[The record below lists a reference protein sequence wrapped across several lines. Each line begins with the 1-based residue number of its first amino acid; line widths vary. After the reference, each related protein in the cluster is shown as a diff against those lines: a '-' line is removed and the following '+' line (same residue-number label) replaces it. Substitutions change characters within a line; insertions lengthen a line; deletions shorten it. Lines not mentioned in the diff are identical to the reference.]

1 MGDDVPGSGE
11 ETLFTFDLDEER
23 LAEFR
28 DYVKRRD
35 ANLLAMLQQEI
46 LRKSSILG
54 DPEER
59 FRPNPII
66 MDQNPEMKNLL
77 QTVTPVLT
85 NGVMQ
90 VVLLGTVKIRKSN
103 PLCVKEKFFEI
114 LLYLDSEQKAKEA
127 KTKEAEKEKK
137 SKPSTSKEIR
147 ACFGPAKDCANCKS
161 KGAEL
166 MQFPPNDED
175 DVLQPG
181 AKEIHSFKRCSA
193 CHVVA
198 YCSEDCQREHWIN
211 NHQKMCR
218 ILSNKKKLGRS
229 KHTKEN
235 CFSCSGK
242 EPSDWFNL
250 MNLKREQPNI
260 CPVEQCQTYL
270 VGEYW
275 AFFGYHKESACK
287 CTKGERTNYET
298 DVSAYPMQCPFAMGE
313 MTGEYY
319 GWIDKKLALL
329 NFYLKGI
336 IHLYPEET
344 EQLAVFN
351 IQFLILSMRATYWYL
366 ATGEKRS
373 NVTEVLF
380 STYVTLKHNKKD
392 SVFLRVEN
400 MFKRKMR
407 TKNVWWETF
416 LFHMADFYK
425 RLGWTKYL
433 SFNVL
438 DLDQKK
444 RKEFEGLESIHSHAI
459 SCLNDPI
466 QLPHETTLP
475 DQAKLTTNLLFLLPS
490 GTKCSCCERDLGGLS
505 ATWMLQN
512 KIYRPLWVPDTPENP
527 DELPN
532 PVKAIGEW
540 MLVREQGMPVI
551 FEYPSVSEQNNS
563 DHEFT
568 LVSCARNTNCLV
580 TVANMQ
586 LDKVES
592 WARLS
597 INWLF
602 KSQRCHGCLKFC
614 YESHRCSSCRSV
626 RYCSKE
632 CLSQDWKGHEGSC
645 KNLALEPTEAI
656 STRKLEGNPRSA
668 FFAKCIHYL
677 MTSDPYFEHFAAKWK
692 QEGLQ
697 VDDLIVQPV
706 KKEKDK
712 SMKDAPGSVKH
723 KKKKKVKEENTNPSK
738 KAPIQNHTYEKTPA
752 DAGIEMKK
760 KSDNSSKPSNGGNTG
775 SSETMGNKER
785 NENLGDQ
792 CKICDKK
799 IVPSKK
805 KHSNDAVRE
814 SEKSLPAEK
823 HEKEAHLGETPDEKD
838 NRDQCHENKEAHV
851 KTEVE
856 IFHDKGNG
864 VEGNTDAVYIK
875 ARSGNTDMNMAALLK
890 TDDIS
895 KEVGKMEEMLVR
907 NGFDMDN
914 VKITTMKVIQGRGQS
929 KEDCLEQVKQAIT
942 GQAPCK
948 ACACEKE
955 DAHKAETVEPT
966 KELTKYAMPEK
977 TKEELQK
984 EGEVY
989 SKKLD
994 QFRKGLEKK
1003 HFEIRHIKT
1012 HTWMNG
1018 RICKVEDIS
1027 KQKSRYDPRLICTIK
1042 GNEQNGQQYSL
1053 KPSTM
1058 VDCYVDVEDLDIYT
1072 CQSGVMYKKQL
1083 ETNLCE
1089 TMVLNFLARA
1099 MLWIEDQGYNK
1110 LHQQARLSNLKKI
1123 LSEDVD
1129 NAAAALAKT
1138 RIKCMDF
1145 PEEGDMAEIDPISA
1159 TLAAVRPGC
1168 INDGIVDFTRFGE
1181 VMCGCHELGDQLRNR
1196 FREFL
1201 ISGMCPFCQIYYI
1214 ERQHSEGE
1222 KGNVFLGETFVK
1234 LSRPTPT
1241 AFYGDKS
1248 RLCISLGF
1256 KEDDFYFF
1264 CSLVDQCFK
1273 QNSPKP
1279 SLATKL
1285 LLGFVKAR
1293 FEKEKKKS
1301 VQKGQFDA
1309 CLEMMKEANLVKQVG
1324 NSILH
1329 LSSFKRASD

>member
-1 MGDDVPGSGE
+1 MADEVQSSRD
-11 ETLFTFDLDEER
+11 ETSLSSTFGLDEEK

-28 DYVKRRD
+28 DYVKRGD
-35 ANLLAMLQQEI
+35 ANLLAMLRQEI
-46 LRKSSILG
+46 LCESSILG
-54 DPEER
+54 DPDER
-59 FRPNPII
+59 FCPNPII

-90 VVLLGTVKIRKSN
+90 VVLLGTVKIRKSKHFA
-103 PLCVKEKFFEI
+103 VKEKFFEI
-114 LLYLDSEQKAKEA
+114 LLYLESQQKAKEA
-127 KTKEAEKEKK
+127 NEVKTKEADDNSEKEKK
-137 SKPSTSKEIR
+137 TRQNTSKQIR
-147 ACFGPAKDCANCKS
+147 ACFGPAKDCTNCKS

-175 DVLQPG
+175 NVLQPG
-181 AKEIHSFKRCSA
+181 AKQINSFKRCSA

-211 NHQKMCR
+211 NHQKLCK

-229 KHTKEN
+229 EHTKEN

-250 MNLKREQPNI
+250 MNLKREHPNL
-260 CPVEQCQTYL
+260 CPVEQCQSYL

-287 CTKGERTNYET
+287 CTKEDKKVYET
-298 DVSAYPMQCPFAMGE
+298 DVSAYPMQCPFEMGE
-313 MTGEYY
+313 KTGEYY
-319 GWIDKKLALL
+319 GWIDKKLAILT
-329 NFYLKGI
+329 FYLNGI
-336 IHLYPEET
+336 LKLYPEET

-373 NVTEVLF
+373 YVTEVLF
-380 STYVTLKHNKKD
+380 STYVTLKHKKED
-392 SVFLRVEN
+392 SLFLYVEN
-400 MFKRKMR
+400 MFKKKMR

-433 SFNVL
+433 SFNVIL
-438 DLDQKK
+438 ADHKK
-444 RKEFEGLESIHSHAI
+444 RKEFEGLEKIHSHAI

-466 QLPHETTLP
+466 QLPHETKLP
-475 DQAKLTTNLLFLLPS
+475 NQAKLTTDLLVLLPE
-490 GTKCSCCERDLGGLS
+490 GTKCSCCERDLGGLNG
-505 ATWMLQN
+505 TWMLQN
-512 KIYRPLWVPDTPENP
+512 KVYRPLWVPDTPENP
-527 DELPN
+527 DQLSD
-532 PVKAIGEW
+532 PVKAIGDW
-540 MLVREQGMPVI
+540 MLVREHGVPVI
-551 FEYPSVSEQNNS
+551 FEYPSVSERNNHEAAS
-563 DHEFT
+563 EFT

-602 KSQRCHGCLKFC
+602 KAQRCHGCLKFC
-614 YESHRCSSCRSV
+614 YESHRCSNCRSV

-645 KNLALEPTEAI
+645 KNMALEPTEAI
-656 STRKLEGNPRSA
+656 STRKLEGKPRSA
-668 FFAKCIHYL
+668 LFAKCIHYL

-692 QEGLQ
+692 HDGLT

-712 SMKDAPGSVKH
+712 SVKDASGSVKH
-723 KKKKKVKEENTNPSK
+723 KKKKKVKENTNASEKVPNK
-738 KAPIQNHTYEKTPA
+738 NVPNHTDEKA
-752 DAGIEMKK
+752 DGYIKMNRKL
-760 KSDNSSKPSNGGNTG
+760 SDRLDDSSKPSFGGNKTD
-775 SSETMGNKER
+775 SSQIMGVNKK
-785 NENLGDQ
+785 NENQDQ
-792 CKICDKK
+792 GPTNICDQQCEE
-799 IVPSKK
+799 
-805 KHSNDAVRE
+805 N
-814 SEKSLPAEK
+814 AE
-823 HEKEAHLGETPDEKD
+823 
-838 NRDQCHENKEAHV
+838 
-851 KTEVE
+851 TEIEEV
-856 IFHDKGNG
+856 IFHQKDM
-864 VEGNTDAVYIK
+864 EGKVNTDAVYIQG
-875 ARSGNTDMNMAALLK
+875 RMGNSDMKMAALLQ
-890 TDDIS
+890 TDDIN
-895 KEVGKMEEMLVR
+895 KEVGKMEEMLVK

-914 VKITTMKVIQGRGQS
+914 VKITTMKVIQGTGQS
-929 KEDCLEQVKQAIT
+929 KEDCFEQVKQVIAS
-942 GQAPCK
+942 QAPCK
-948 ACACEKE
+948 ACDCKKE
-955 DAHKAETVEPT
+955 DVRKEESVEPT
-966 KELTKYAMPEK
+966 KEVTKYARPEK

-994 QFRKGLEKK
+994 QFRRDVEKK

-1018 RICKVEDIS
+1018 RICRVEDIS
-1027 KQKSRYDPRLICTIK
+1027 KQKSRYDPRLICSIK
-1042 GNEQNGQQYSL
+1042 GNEQDEQQYSL

-1072 CQSGVMYKKQL
+1072 CQGGAMYKKQL
-1083 ETNLCE
+1083 ENNLCE

-1099 MLWIEDQGYNK
+1099 MLWMEDQGHNK
-1110 LHQQARLSNLKKI
+1110 LHQQARLANLKNV
-1123 LSEDVD
+1123 LSEDVE
-1129 NAAAALAKT
+1129 NAAATLSKT

-1168 INDGIVDFTRFGE
+1168 INDGMVDFTRFGE
-1181 VMCGCHELGDQLRNR
+1181 VMCGCNELCDLLRKR

-1201 ISGMCPFCQIYYI
+1201 ISGMCVFCQIYYI

-1222 KGNVFLGETFVK
+1222 KGNVFLGEMFVK
-1234 LSRPTPT
+1234 LSRPSPT

-1264 CSLVDQCFK
+1264 CSLVDECFK

-1279 SLATKL
+1279 SLTTKL

-1293 FEKEKKKS
+1293 FEKEKKKG

-1329 LSSFKRASD
+1329 LSSFKRTSE